1 MLSVRLFVVA
11 AVVLMAQALWTPAKS
26 EISADNVTASL
37 SCPPGFV
44 PQGNC
49 CVCANWPNGIVI
61 CDEVS
66 QRASMQIGYC
76 MTYDSYTGEVR
87 AGICE
92 QSFLR
97 NDSYKFYYSLP
108 SDVSDLN
115 DQMCGPFK
123 KAGLLCGRCQYG
135 LSVTPL
141 TKFSCINCTAV
152 TFRGWI
158 EYLSVLYIPIT
169 VIFMVII
176 MFAINITSGPVNSF
190 IFFGQVTATQFF
202 NVGYIA
208 SVLEAQTAA
217 GTYSSRTSTTLIA
230 AIYDIWNLNVFTT
243 FVPPFCL
250 TKYLSVL
257 QAFALE
263 YIIAFYPLFLVV
275 LLYICIKLHARDF
288 RPIVCCWKPFLECFL
303 RFRRR
308 VDPRTSAIDAFATF
322 MILSYVK
329 LLYVSEST
337 LLPTYPLNG
346 QGEELST
353 AYVYFSTHI
362 RYFST
367 KHLPLALLSIFVALT
382 FIAIPPIVLMFYPAS
397 LFQRCLTRCKMNSQ
411 ALRTFVEIFQG
422 CYKDGTKGTRDC
434 RYFAG
439 LYFILRITAVV
450 LSSGYYHVFI
460 HGSAL
465 LYWTTALLFAVIQPY
480 KTQIYNVIDAVMFG
494 LMGTMYFL
502 ITCNIE
508 YIMFTGRSSN
518 PLLILTDV
526 LYSLPL
532 LYLVVFILYRI
543 LSREN
548 SCTQKLK
555 NNRDLC
561 YFFHEPQED
570 CDTAIP
576 HRLLNSGEYE
586 TLNDEDR
593 VDYEELLRA
602 EHSRKTYDSM

>member
-1 MLSVRLFVVA
+1 
-11 AVVLMAQALWTPAKS
+11 
-26 EISADNVTASL
+26 
-37 SCPPGFV
+37 
-44 PQGNC
+44 
-49 CVCANWPNGIVI
+49 
-61 CDEVS
+61 
-66 QRASMQIGYC
+66 MQIGYC
-76 MTYDSYTGEVR
+76 MTYDNHTGEVR

-115 DQMCGPFK
+115 EQMCGPFR

-141 TKFSCINCTAV
+141 LNFHCIDCTAV

-158 EYLSVLYIPIT
+158 EYLVVLYLPIT
-169 VIFMVII
+169 IIFMVII
-176 MFAINITSGPVNSF
+176 IFAINITSGPVNSF

-208 SVLEAQTAA
+208 SVLEAQTSTV
-217 GTYSSRTSTTLIA
+217 TYSSRASTTVLA
-230 AIYDIWNLNVFTT
+230 AIYDIWNLNIFTA
-243 FVPPFCL
+243 FIPPFCV
-250 TKYLSVL
+250 TKHLSVL

-288 RPIVCCWKPFLECFL
+288 RPIVRCWKPFLECFL
-303 RFRRR
+303 RLRRR
-308 VDPRTSAIDAFATF
+308 VDPRTSVIDAFATF
-322 MILSYVK
+322 MLLSYVK

-337 LLPTYPLNG
+337 LLPTYPFDG
-346 QGEELST
+346 RGEKLST
-353 AYVYFSTHI
+353 AYVYFTAHI
-362 RYFST
+362 RYFDT
-367 KHLPLALLSIFVALT
+367 KHLPLALLSIFVSLT
-382 FIAIPPIVLMFYPAS
+382 FIAIPPIVLLFYPTS
-397 LFQRCLTRCKMNSQ
+397 LFQRCLTRCKLNSQ

-422 CYKDGTKGTRDC
+422 CYKDGTNGTRDR

-465 LYWTTALLFAVIQPY
+465 LYWSTALLFALVQPY
-480 KTQIYNVIDAVMFG
+480 KTQLYNVIDAVMFG
-494 LMGTMYFL
+494 LLGTVYFL

-508 YIMFTGRSSN
+508 YILFTGSPSN

-532 LYLVVFILYRI
+532 LYLVIFILYRV
-543 LSREN
+543 LSRQN

-555 NNRDLC
+555 SNRALR
-561 YFFHEPQED
+561 YFFQESREEG
-570 CDTAIP
+570 CDAAVP
-576 HRLLNSGEYE
+576 HRLLNSGGYE
-586 TLNDEDR
+586 TLTDEGQ
-593 VDYEELLRA
+593 VDYEQLLRA